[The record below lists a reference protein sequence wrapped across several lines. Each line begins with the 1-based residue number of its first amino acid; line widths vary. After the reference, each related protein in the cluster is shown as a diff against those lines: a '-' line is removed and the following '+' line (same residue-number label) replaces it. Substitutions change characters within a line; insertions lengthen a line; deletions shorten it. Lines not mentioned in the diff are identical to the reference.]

1 MKGNGEISESL
12 RDARYL
18 GRSLERRED
27 DRLLTGRQKY
37 MDDVQVPGALEA
49 ALVRSPFA
57 HARIRSIDSSEALA
71 LPGVHLVITGEQLA
85 QETDPMA
92 QIIAGYAQYPLAVG
106 KARYEGEPVAF
117 VVADDRYIA
126 EDAADLVKVDYEPL
140 PVLAHRD
147 AALRGDVLVD
157 ETKDSNVAYHE
168 VFTFGD
174 LDGAF
179 RDAEHVVERQ
189 VIWRRSCGTPLDT
202 NGTVAVYEGEGR
214 YTLHA
219 NLQIPRVFN
228 AIIAVSLRTSS
239 NKLRIVV
246 PPMGGSYGTKMN
258 NYRWPIVCGLAARLL
273 GRPVKFKET
282 MIEQLEQG
290 ECHAYD
296 RRYTLRGAF
305 TREGRMTAYSVKLEE
320 DLGAYPGMLGPAM
333 TLKPIAFI
341 SGPFDVPVQQYE
353 VQSVLTSKSPQTA
366 YRGFGSAPHN
376 LALASVMQQ
385 AAQELGLTMEE
396 IQRRNFIKPE
406 AFPYTTAS
414 GNQIDSGN
422 YDGALTRA
430 IELADL
436 DGLRRRQA
444 ELRDQ
449 GRYLG
454 IGVSLGLEPSM
465 FDYSYFVRAN
475 TTVPMSG
482 APEYLTVALDNMG
495 EVTAFIGTTES
506 GQAYETLTSQI
517 VGEELGIDPARV
529 EVVLQQAQ
537 EADGPGFGQGASR
550 MTMMLLG
557 AARGACDKVKAKMI
571 RIAQHALETDEELEV
586 AEGLVRVKGDVE
598 RNLPFIAVAG
608 IAHIDTT
615 KLPPGE
621 EPGLKATH
629 VFENPSVAMETHAK
643 LMETRLPSY
652 PSMSYAGVIPVV
664 EVDPRSGKVE
674 LEDIYLC
681 YDCGTVVNPAA
692 VDALHYGGIA
702 QAIGAVFFE
711 EFSYSE
717 AGQLL
722 ANNLWDYGIPTARD
736 VARVHAVRQ
745 ETPSPWMP
753 LGAKG
758 AAEGGYI
765 AVPGALLAA
774 INDALEPFGARVS
787 EVPITPER
795 VLAAIEAAREVDRR
809 GTRERVIHVQESVRV
824 SRPAGEVY
832 AALTEPERL
841 GDGIGLRDVIRSNG
855 SYEGVLHAAAGQI
868 GMDFDCRFR
877 LAETARNERVRI
889 EGVGSSAR
897 MGFTV
902 DATFTIRSGD
912 GSATVDLDADVA
924 VSGPLAGLG
933 QRRLTEQA
941 RKLLAAYAAS
951 A

>member
-1 MKGNGEISESL
+1 MRGNGEVSVAL

-27 DRLLTGRQKY
+27 DRLLTGRQQY
-37 MDDVQVPGALEA
+37 LDDVRVPGALEA

-57 HARIRSIDSSEALA
+57 HARIRSLDTSRALA
-71 LPGVHLVITGEQLA
+71 VPGVHLVVTGEQLA
-85 QETDPMA
+85 AETDPMS
-92 QIIAGYAQYPLAVG
+92 QIIAGYAQYALAVE
-106 KARYEGEPVAF
+106 KVRYAGEPVAF
-117 VVADDRYIA
+117 VVADDRYLA
-126 EDAADLVKVDYEPL
+126 EDAGDLVEVEYEPL
-140 PVLAHRD
+140 PVVADRD

-174 LDGAF
+174 VDSAF
-179 RDAEHVVERQ
+179 READHVVERE

-202 NGTVAVYEGEGR
+202 NGAIVVYEGDGR
-214 YTLHA
+214 YTIHA

-228 AIIAVSLRTSS
+228 AIIAVSLRTTS

-282 MIEQLEQG
+282 MVEQLEQG

-296 RRYTLRGAF
+296 RRYTVRSAF
-305 TREGRMTAYSVKLEE
+305 TRDGRMTAHSLKLEE

-341 SGPFDVPVQQYE
+341 TGPFDVPVQQYE
-353 VQSVLTSKSPQTA
+353 IQSVLTNKSPQTA

-385 AAQELGLTMEE
+385 AAQELGMAPEE
-396 IQRRNFIKPE
+396 ILRRNFIRPE
-406 AFPYTTAS
+406 DFPYTTAS

-422 YDGALTRA
+422 YAGALEKA
-430 IELADL
+430 IGLADL
-436 DGLRRRQA
+436 DALRRRQA
-444 ELRDQ
+444 ELREQ

-495 EVTAFIGTTES
+495 ECTAFIGTTES
-506 GQAYETLTSQI
+506 GQAYETLTAQI
-517 VGEELGIDPARV
+517 VGEELGIEPDRV

-557 AARGACDKVKAKMI
+557 AARGACDKLKGKMI
-571 RIAQHALETDEELEV
+571 RIAQHALETDEELEIV
-586 AEGLVRVKGDVE
+586 DGTVRVKGDAE
-598 RNLPFIAVAG
+598 RALPFIAIAG
-608 IAHIDTT
+608 IAHVDTT

-629 VFENPSVAMETHAK
+629 VFENPSVSMEAHAA
-643 LMETRLPSY
+643 LMATRLPSY
-652 PSMSYAGVIPVV
+652 PSMSYAAVVPVV
-664 EVDPRSGKVE
+664 ELDPRSGKVE
-674 LEDIYLC
+674 LRDIYLC
-681 YDCGTVVNPAA
+681 YDCGTVVNPAT

-711 EFSYSE
+711 EFTYSE

-722 ANNLWDYGIPTARD
+722 ANSLWDYGVPTTLD
-736 VARVHAVRQ
+736 VAPIHATRQ

-753 LGAKG
+753 LGTKG

-765 AVPGALLAA
+765 AVPAALLAA
-774 INDALEPFGARVS
+774 VNDALEPFGARVS

-795 VLAAIEAAREVDRR
+795 VLAAID
-809 GTRERVIHVQESVRV
+809 
-824 SRPAGEVY
+824 AG
-832 AALTEPERL
+832 
-841 GDGIGLRDVIRSNG
+841 N
-855 SYEGVLHAAAGQI
+855 
-868 GMDFDCRFR
+868 
-877 LAETARNERVRI
+877 
-889 EGVGSSAR
+889 
-897 MGFTV
+897 
-902 DATFTIRSGD
+902 
-912 GSATVDLDADVA
+912 
-924 VSGPLAGLG
+924 G
-933 QRRLTEQA
+933 QR
-941 RKLLAAYAAS
+941 
-951 A
+951 